1 MVTREQMDTLSSR
14 VGSVLELVGDL
25 RIENSQLS
33 AEIEQL
39 KTRHDQSERKIEEQ
53 AKESKR
59 LREQL
64 EERNQKL
71 NEMIVR
77 EEEFENYIMQMIG
90 QVDHVKLAEFQNQ
103 FAELNRMKIEG
114 EFQAPEGTPAP
125 GEPLEVVEVE
135 YGAENIQVNSAQFM
149 EIDADGGLDMNG
161 EEPAEIYL
169 DDQGDLQRV

>member
-14 VGSVLELVGDL
+14 VGNVLELVGDL
-25 RIENSQLS
+25 RIENSQLG
-33 AEIEQL
+33 AEVEQL
-39 KTRHDQSERKIEEQ
+39 KSRHDQSDRKIEEQ

-77 EEEFENYIMQMIG
+77 EEEFENYMLQLIG

-103 FAELNRMKIEG
+103 FAELARMKIEG
-114 EFQAPEGTPAP
+114 EFKAPEATDSGD
-125 GEPLEVVEVE
+125 PLEVLEVE
-135 YGAENIQVNSAQFM
+135 YGEENITVSQSQLV
-149 EIDADGGLDMNG
+149 EIDTDGDLEMNG
-161 EEPAEIYL
+161 GDTTEIFL
-169 DDQGDLQRV
+169 DEKGDLQRI

>member
-14 VGSVLELVGDL
+14 VGNVLELVGDL
-25 RIENSQLS
+25 RIENSQLA
-33 AEIEQL
+33 AEVEQL

-77 EEEFENYIMQMIG
+77 EEEFENYMLQLIG
-90 QVDHVKLAEFQNQ
+90 QVDHVKLADFQNQ
-103 FAELNRMKIEG
+103 FAELSQKKIDG
-114 EFQAPEGTPAP
+114 EFQAPES
-125 GEPLEVVEVE
+125 GETGDPLEVLEVAYDSDKISVNQSE
-135 YGAENIQVNSAQFM
+135 LVDIDDAGNFDVTEENTT
-149 EIDADGGLDMNG
+149 EIFLD
-161 EEPAEIYL
+161 E
-169 DDQGDLQRV
+169 QGDLQRL

>member
-1 MVTREQMDTLSSR
+1 MVTREQMDTLASR
-14 VGSVLELVGDL
+14 VGNVLELVGDL

-33 AEIEQL
+33 AEVEQL
-39 KTRHDQSERKIEEQ
+39 KSRHDQSERKIEEQ

-77 EEEFENYIMQMIG
+77 EEEFENYMLQLIG

-103 FAELNRMKIEG
+103 FAELAQKKINGDFE
-114 EFQAPEGTPAP
+114 APATPAP
-125 GEPLEVVEVE
+125 GEPLEVVDVSYGENNISVNQSELVE
-135 YGAENIQVNSAQFM
+135 IEAAGDINVDGEDTT
-149 EIDADGGLDMNG
+149 EIF
-161 EEPAEIYL
+161 L
-169 DDQGDLQRV
+169 DDQGELQRI